1 MAHNT
6 KLRTAESAD
15 VEEAQLEPTK
25 LGVWPCM
32 ERSVYS
38 NGGGIMGGK
47 VLGITEI
54 GIRP

>member
-1 MAHNT
+1 MADNM
-6 KLRTAESAD
+6 KMEIVESAD
-15 VEEAQLEPTK
+15 VKEAQLEPTK

-47 VLGITEI
+47 VLGITET
-54 GIRP
+54 RA

>member
-1 MAHNT
+1 MSHNM

-38 NGGGIMGGK
+38 NGGGIMGGE

-54 GIRP
+54 GP

>member
-1 MAHNT
+1 MALYM
-6 KLRTAESAD
+6 KLRIMESAD

-32 ERSVYS
+32 ERSIYS

-54 GIRP
+54 RILL